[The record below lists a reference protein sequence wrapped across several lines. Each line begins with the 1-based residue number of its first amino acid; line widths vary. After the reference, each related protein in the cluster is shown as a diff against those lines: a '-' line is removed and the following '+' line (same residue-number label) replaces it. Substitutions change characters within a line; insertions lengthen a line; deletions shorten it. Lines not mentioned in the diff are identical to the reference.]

1 MENCT
6 PDYLLKLLENP
17 MVEHKI
23 LTILQKNQLQCAT
36 DNNENSFNPS
46 EHEELS
52 SLREENRKLLQK
64 VGDLRKQNQAF
75 EQEHSVI
82 LRKGKAYI
90 KEIGTLKSEL
100 ADLQEQN
107 QIQVLQ
113 MTQWNTLLQDAHETI
128 ELLNKKIESLSSS

>member
-1 MENCT
+1 MEYCS
-6 PDYLLKLLENP
+6 PEHLLKLLENP